1 MHPYK
6 TIKKLLEK
14 KDFNAFL
21 EFVKT
26 EYIYELEEG
35 DEYLLYKKGPLKWQK
50 ELLQR
55 IQPYSKSERQ
65 IFKNGNLDMILMLIS
80 RYDVSRKN
88 LVWGF
93 ANMDLKKLRAIA
105 RKTNPKQ
112 SANFEIAL
120 INCANEDLF
129 KIWLDKVP
137 DLQPASKDFLRDTYA
152 VRNLRTIYNR
162 RFPEEPI

>member
-35 DEYLLYKKGPLKWQK
+35 DEYLLYKKGPLEWQK

-65 IFKNGNLDMILMLIS
+65 IFKNGNLDTILMLIS

-88 LVWGF
+88 LV
-93 ANMDLKKLRAIA
+93 
-105 RKTNPKQ
+105 
-112 SANFEIAL
+112 
-120 INCANEDLF
+120 
-129 KIWLDKVP
+129 
-137 DLQPASKDFLRDTYA
+137 
-152 VRNLRTIYNR
+152 
-162 RFPEEPI
+162 